1 MLTKKAQTKSNRLKK
16 PYCGKNRN
24 RKGNKSDSGTKESLN
39 PNKPVRFEKKKL
51 QQRVYN
57 ILNIEVC
64 QVCEKSH
71 DLDYPHH
78 VMQGAK
84 KDDRYMINIC
94 VECHRLIH
102 EVGYRAVDK
111 WREECK
117 HIAWDNHE
125 RFENLE
131 KEK

>member
-1 MLTKKAQTKSNRLKK
+1 MLTKKDQTKSNRLKK
-16 PYCGKNRN
+16 LYCGKNRN
-24 RKGNKSDSGTKESLN
+24 RKGNKSDSGIKESLN
-39 PNKPVRFEKKKL
+39 PNKPVRFEKNKL
-51 QQRVYN
+51 QQRVYD

-78 VMQGAK
+78 VEQGAN

-94 VECHRLIH
+94 VKCHRLIH
-102 EVGYRAVDK
+102 EVGYRVVDK

-117 HIAWDNHE
+117 FIAWSNHE
-125 RFENLE
+125 RFE
-131 KEK
+131 KEKL